1 MHARDILKNKGNRIV
16 TANAEMSVA
25 DASRMLHDN
34 RIGAVLVLNAAGRIA
49 GIFSERDIVT
59 GMAKHGAAVITMSV
73 GALMTREVM
82 TCQPTDLI
90 ADIMG
95 TMTARRI
102 RHLPVVEEDRLLGII
117 SIGDVVKYRL
127 DEAAHEV
134 DSLREYVM
142 TAH

>member
-1 MHARDILKNKGNRIV
+1 MHARDILKNKGNRIIS
-16 TANAEMSVA
+16 ADAEMTVA
-25 DASRMLHDN
+25 DVSRLLHDN
-34 RIGAVLVLNAAGRIA
+34 RIGAVLVLKSDGRIA
-49 GIFSERDIVT
+49 GIFSERDVVT
-59 GMAKHGAAVITMSV
+59 GMAKHGAAVTAMSV
-73 GALMTREVM
+73 GSLMTRDVM

-90 ADIMG
+90 ADIMA

-102 RHLPVVEEDRLLGII
+102 RHLPVVEEGQLLGII
-117 SIGDVVKYRL
+117 SIGDVVKSRL

>member
-1 MHARDILKNKGNRIV
+1 MHARDILKNKGNRIIS
-16 TANAEMSVA
+16 ADAEMSVS
-25 DASRMLHDN
+25 DACRLLHDN
-34 RIGAVLVLNAAGRIA
+34 RIGAVLVLKADGRIG

-59 GMAKHGAAVITMSV
+59 GMAKHGASVTTMPV
-73 GALMTREVM
+73 GSLMTRDVL

-90 ADIMG
+90 ADIMA

-102 RHLPVVEEDRLLGII
+102 RHLPVVEDGQLLGII
-117 SIGDVVKYRL
+117 SIGDVVKSRL
-127 DEAAHEV
+127 DETAHEV

>member
-25 DASRMLHDN
+25 DVSRMLHDN
-34 RIGAVLVLNAAGRIA
+34 RIGAVLVLKADGRIA

-59 GMAKHGAAVITMSV
+59 GMAKHGAAVTEMSV

-90 ADIMG
+90 ADIMAI
-95 TMTARRI
+95 MTARRI

>member
-1 MHARDILKNKGNRIV
+1 
-16 TANAEMSVA
+16 
-25 DASRMLHDN
+25 MLHEN
-34 RIGAVLVLNAAGRIA
+34 RIGAVLVLNAAGKIA
-49 GIFSERDIVT
+49 GILSERDIVS
-59 GMAKHGAAVITMSV
+59 GMAKHGAAVTTMTV
-73 GALMTREVM
+73 GSLMTREVM

-90 ADIMG
+90 ADIMA

-102 RHLPVVEEDRLLGII
+102 RHLPVVEEGQLLGII
-117 SIGDVVKYRL
+117 SIGDVVKSRL